1 MRTTSCLIGALI
13 GVGSIYAGPPIASH
27 DAKIEDVQLHYL
39 TAVMVQQRRLSAS
52 VQEQYRLILL
62 KNFVRIKSIIPAAA
76 RPV

>member
-1 MRTTSCLIGALI
+1 LIR
-13 GVGSIYAGPPIASH
+13 
-27 DAKIEDVQLHYL
+27 E
-39 TAVMVQQRRLSAS
+39 QRRLSAS